1 MNWTRSEFLDK
12 VEELSD
18 EGLIDRD
25 ISKTLG
31 MNIDDFRN
39 LYCYFKH
46 FHDDKYVFA
55 IIKYIEEKI
64 DMRGAVVVGRGLYR
78 EWDSDQC
85 VRMAIAVLKN
95 KGYKEWVGRI
105 CFDGDEDADNQK
117 SEKVLRVLAPQRY
130 KQVDILNFISR
141 EGWYSKEDTA
151 DIEV

>member
-1 MNWTRSEFLDK
+1 MSWTRSEFLDK

-31 MNIDDFRN
+31 MNINDFRN

-46 FHDDKYVFA
+46 FHDDKYVFS

-64 DMRGAVVVGRGLYR
+64 DMHGAVVVGQGLYNV
-78 EWDSDQC
+78 WDSDQC

-95 KGYKEWVGRI
+95 KGYKEWVGRM
-105 CFDGDEDADNQK
+105 CFDGDEDGGNQK
-117 SEKVLRVLAPQRY
+117 YEKVLRVLAPQRY
-130 KQVDILNFISR
+130 RQVDVLSFISR